1 MIPSRLR
8 RNLIGKFNTSKT
20 KFNKWLKS
28 MEKRE
33 KSVDSEVVGVEKSF
47 TECIKLEVSLK
58 WFGRAIQYK

>member
-47 TECIKLEVSLK
+47 TEYIKLEVSLK
-58 WFGRAIQYK
+58 WFDRATQYK

>member
-1 MIPSRLR
+1 MVPSRLR

-28 MEKRE
+28 MEKKE

-47 TECIKLEVSLK
+47 TECIKLEVCLK
-58 WFGRAIQYK
+58 WFDRAIQYK